1 MRDAVVAL
9 ALLGFIFFA
18 VKNTFN
24 AYVLWGWAGLA
35 SLGTYVYGP
44 MASIPYVMLFA
55 AITLVSVVL
64 RRQLDM
70 TAQGIMP
77 IGGLVLLLFLI
88 CFHGFLCALFAY
100 AGTGRNWEMWG
111 DMAKTITFCLMMPLM
126 VNSRAR
132 VVVLVTAIVL
142 AIGTRGIVDGAKS
155 IVSLGAH
162 NASGIVGVADNN
174 HYAMMLL
181 MMMPL
186 VYTLFSHASHRL
198 VRLGWLGMLGFIA
211 LAVVATNSR
220 GGLIGLTVFTAWM
233 LLISRHKVGGFFL
246 ILAVVLVLSQIVPES
261 WYQRME
267 TIKEA
272 NEDDS
277 FMGRVAAWKIS
288 SAIALAHPIFGGGY
302 RAIQSYEVWDRFK
315 YSQGFMGFVETP
327 VLNSSAVAA
336 HSIWFEVVADQ
347 GFVGLGLFVLLILSS
362 LYYWR
367 KVRLLARKNM
377 QQVHWAFDLANAL
390 AGCVAIYVITGS
402 ALSAAYFEL
411 PYILMMLMGVVYLVA
426 LKEVKASHLPATAT
440 ASSSSSSSNARTAKR
455 GAT

>member
-9 ALLGFIFFA
+9 ALMGFVFFA
-18 VKNTFN
+18 IKNSFN

-35 SLGTYVYGP
+35 SLGTYVFGP
-44 MASIPYVMLFA
+44 MASIPYVLLFA
-55 AITLVSVVL
+55 SITLVSVVL

-70 TAQGIMP
+70 STQRIQP
-77 IGGLVLLLFLI
+77 IGGLVILLLLI

-100 AGTGRNWEMWG
+100 PGTGRNWEMWS
-111 DMAKTITFCLMMPLM
+111 DMAKTLMFCLMMPLV

-132 VVVLVTAIVL
+132 VVVMVTAIVL
-142 AIGTRGIVDGAKS
+142 AIGARGIVDGAKF
-155 IVSLGAH
+155 IISLGSH
-162 NASGIVGVADNN
+162 NASGIAGVADNN

-186 VYTLFSHASHRL
+186 IQTLISHSSHRL
-198 VRLGWLGMLGFIA
+198 VRLGWIGMLCFIA

-220 GGLIGLTVFTAWM
+220 GGLIGLTVFTAWL

-246 ILAVVLVLSQIVPES
+246 VLAVMLVLSQIVPES

-267 TIKEA
+267 TIKDA

-302 RAIQSYEVWDRFK
+302 RAIQSYEVWDKFK
-315 YSQGFMGFVETP
+315 FSQGFLGFVETP
-327 VLNSSAVAA
+327 VLTMSAVAA

-347 GFVGLGLFVLLILSS
+347 GFVGLGLFILLLLSS
-362 LYYWR
+362 LFYWR
-367 KVRLLARKNM
+367 KVRLLAKKNM
-377 QQVHWAFDLANAL
+377 QQVHWAYDLANAL

-411 PYILMMLMGVVYLVA
+411 PYILMTLMGVVYLVA
-426 LKEVKASHLPATAT
+426 LKEVESARATSPRT
-440 ASSSSSSSNARTAKR
+440 ART
-455 GAT
+455 